1 MRLEDFTKK
10 ELVRYIRL
18 SRNGE
23 ERALTILFNE
33 KIRRIENDIRKYEG
47 LYKAKRDVEYL
58 KMAEKKKKELKK
70 FQRKEE
76 E

>member
-47 LYKAKRDVEYL
+47 LYKVKREVEYL